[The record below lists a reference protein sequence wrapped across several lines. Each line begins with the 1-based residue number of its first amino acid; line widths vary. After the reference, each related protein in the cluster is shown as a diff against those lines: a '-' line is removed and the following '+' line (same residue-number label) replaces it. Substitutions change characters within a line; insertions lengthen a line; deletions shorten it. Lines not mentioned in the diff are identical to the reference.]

1 MKKSRRIVV
10 AIMLILVF
18 LVLVEP
24 KMTKNQTNDWAA
36 IADLVNPFVKVEK
49 VYVKIEDPKELVQL
63 SNNSDHAAYTA
74 TSYNDCGQ
82 PRKISYHADY
92 KPATGRYLELTAKGQ
107 NVRSWKEVLPAQVPV
122 EARDRLR

>member
-10 AIMLILVF
+10 AIVLILVF

-24 KMTKNQTNDWAA
+24 KLTKNQTNDWAA
-36 IADLVNPFVKVEK
+36 TADLINPFVKVEK
-49 VYVKIEDPKELVQL
+49 VYVKIKDPDELIPL
-63 SNNSDHAAYTA
+63 STNSDNAAYTA
-74 TSYNDCGQ
+74 TSYNGCGQ
-82 PRKISYHADY
+82 PREISYQADY

>member
-24 KMTKNQTNDWAA
+24 KLTKNQTNDWAA

-49 VYVKIEDPKELVQL
+49 VYVKIEDPKELIQL
-63 SNNSDHAAYTA
+63 SNDIDQTTYTA

-82 PRKISYHADY
+82 PRKISYQADY
-92 KPATGRYLELTAKGQ
+92 KPTTGRYLELTAKGQ

-122 EARDRLR
+122 EARERLR